1 MSTIKASADIER
13 VFQNGQRISSPL
25 FTLLVDETPEQRDQC
40 GRVAFA
46 AGKKLGNAVLR
57 NRCKRVMREAVRRKG
72 GPWPGYDVVLVARR
86 KVASADVERIDGCL
100 DELICR
106 SKILDAAAQSGEKHR
121 TPRVRRQANDAEKG
135 GGV

>member
-13 VFQNGQRISSPL
+13 VFQNGQRFSSPL

-57 NRCKRVMREAVRRKG
+57 NRCKRVMREAVRRQG

-86 KVASADVERIDGCL
+86 KVASADVEDIDTRLG
-100 DELICR
+100 ELLNR
-106 SKILDAAAQSGEKHR
+106 SKIFEVDELKEERHR
-121 TPRVRRQANDAEKG
+121 KLRARSQREMV
-135 GGV
+135 